1 MTRAEINPGVCKMIA
16 TVEVTAIAK
25 RKVRVDIT
33 SDCEK
38 VARLSAST
46 QELNLFEAL
55 KPHVDS
61 VLYKHAS
68 ESRLC
73 ASCPVPMAI
82 LKTIEIEN
90 GLALPRPVSIN
101 FTTTE

>member
-1 MTRAEINPGVCKMIA
+1 MIA

-25 RKVRVDIT
+25 RIVRVNIT

-38 VARLSAST
+38 VARLNTST
-46 QELNLFEAL
+46 QELNLFDVL

-61 VLYKHAS
+61 VLYKYAS
-68 ESRLC
+68 ENRLC